1 MRMHRHSSSNGS
13 DEHATTGID
22 LAPMLDFVLNLLIF
36 FIIIAVFVKESG
48 LIVNRPTG
56 EPPPKSAEQS
66 IAIQILANGEV
77 WVDGRVVDPQ
87 AVRANVE
94 RMHASSPKSG
104 VLIIADPKA
113 PTGLLVQVIDEVHL
127 GEVYNVSFAT
137 TE

>member
-1 MRMHRHSSSNGS
+1 MHRHSSEAE
-13 DEHATTGID
+13 EHSHGID

-56 EPPPKSAEQS
+56 EPPPKTAEQS

-77 WVDGRVVDPQ
+77 WVDGRIVDPE

-94 RMHASSPKSG
+94 RMHAASPKSG
-104 VLIIADPKA
+104 VLIIAEQLA
-113 PTGLLVQVIDEVHL
+113 PTGLLVEVIDQVHL
-127 GEVYNVSFAT
+127 GDVYNVSFAT
-137 TE
+137 AE

>member
-1 MRMHRHSSSNGS
+1 MRMHRHSAQAE
-13 DEHATTGID
+13 EHSHGID

-56 EPPPKSAEQS
+56 EPPPKSADQS

-77 WVDGRVVDPQ
+77 WVDGRVVDPA

-94 RMHASSPKSG
+94 RMHAVNPKSG
-104 VLIIADPKA
+104 VLIIADQIA
-113 PTGLLVQVIDEVHL
+113 PTGLLVQVIDQVHL

>member
-1 MRMHRHSSSNGS
+1 MRMHRHSSEAE
-13 DEHATTGID
+13 EHSHGID

-56 EPPPKSAEQS
+56 EPPPKTAEQS

-77 WVDGRVVDPQ
+77 WVDGRVVDPE

-94 RMHASSPKSG
+94 RMHAANPKSG
-104 VLIIADPKA
+104 VLIIADQTA
-113 PTGLLVQVIDEVHL
+113 PTGLLVEVIDQVHL
-127 GEVYNVSFAT
+127 GDVYNVSFAT
-137 TE
+137 AE